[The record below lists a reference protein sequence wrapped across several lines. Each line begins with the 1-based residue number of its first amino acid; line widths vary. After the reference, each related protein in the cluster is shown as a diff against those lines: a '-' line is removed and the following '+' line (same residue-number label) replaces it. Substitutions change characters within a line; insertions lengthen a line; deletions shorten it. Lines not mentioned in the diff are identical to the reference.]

1 MSNKAKWNQ
10 TVYTKKL
17 KLRFHLAS
25 GNDTTPKVAKNYKYA
40 KTSGFAGGFGCTTT
54 KVVVC

>member
-1 MSNKAKWNQ
+1 M
-10 TVYTKKL
+10 L
-17 KLRFHLAS
+17 CFREAS

>member
-1 MSNKAKWNQ
+1 ML
-10 TVYTKKL
+10 YTKKFRV
-17 KLRFHLAS
+17 RFYLVS
-25 GNDTTPKVAKNYKYA
+25 GNDTTPKVVKNYKYA